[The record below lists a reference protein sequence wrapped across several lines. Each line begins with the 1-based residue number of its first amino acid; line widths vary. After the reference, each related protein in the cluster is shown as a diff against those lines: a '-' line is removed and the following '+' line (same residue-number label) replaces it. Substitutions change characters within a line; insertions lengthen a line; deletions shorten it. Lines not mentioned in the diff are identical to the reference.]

1 MSVRPRIGD
10 AEPIFRM
17 VHLWLYA
24 RVEQPAEIPFLWDP
38 AQQVGA
44 CGDWA
49 GGPRVEC
56 AFDSGEALAA
66 KIIEAFA

>member
-1 MSVRPRIGD
+1 
-10 AEPIFRM
+10 M
-17 VHLWLYA
+17 VHRWLYA
-24 RVEQPAEIPFLWDP
+24 RVEQAAGIPFLWDP

-66 KIIEAFA
+66 AIIGRFA

>member
-1 MSVRPRIGD
+1 
-10 AEPIFRM
+10 
-17 VHLWLYA
+17 
-24 RVEQPAEIPFLWDP
+24 VEQPAGIPFLWDP
-38 AQQVGA
+38 VLQVGA

-66 KIIEAFA
+66 AIIARFA